1 MILQWRMEPSTRG
14 WMDRLAKQKA
24 KTGSGSL
31 PSSRLGCSCS
41 CCCWW
46 YFYFWRMARQ
56 YKIRSVQNQRPSS
69 GKLDREATPSE
80 ASIPRLPPRRRR
92 SGGSVGGAPS
102 CQSRLTATFH
112 YYSPPLLYSI
122 LFPWFYFINSTRS
135 SSPPRSF
142 ISKRMATRQECLGY
156 GGEKAKA
163 RIAKNTNTKVKST
176 LARVN

>member
-31 PSSRLGCSCS
+31 PSSRLGCS

-80 ASIPRLPPRRRR
+80 ASIPRLPPRRR

-135 SSPPRSF
+135 SSSPPPPRSF